1 MKAIFNKYLKKVF
14 IINTAELQITANSIN
29 LKMLTIN
36 YRVKYFAG
44 SCDCIKDSDGSQLI
58 KKTWINNLSG
68 SVLSLSSLLLMFTVT
83 YIIAVIKIVTVTHVT
98 VTHIISHIITVY
110 GSAQSLSIREYSSDK
125 WKLWCWWQQ
134 DEIV

>member
-44 SCDCIKDSDGSQLI
+44 SCDCIKDSDSSQLI
-58 KKTWINNLSG
+58 KKT
-68 SVLSLSSLLLMFTVT
+68 
-83 YIIAVIKIVTVTHVT
+83 
-98 VTHIISHIITVY
+98 
-110 GSAQSLSIREYSSDK
+110 
-125 WKLWCWWQQ
+125 
-134 DEIV
+134 